1 MRHPKLKR
9 ASKLQLRFN
18 NVSYY
23 FKAEAEVERLDH
35 LKASKMKELFLKK
48 QIELEEICNRSHME
62 IPSQSEMDNIMNL
75 INSGKM
81 KFCFPKK
88 KKNKQKQDLVLA
100 HNLTQM
106 YKRGD

>member
-1 MRHPKLKR
+1 M
-9 ASKLQLRFN
+9 
-18 NVSYY
+18 
-23 FKAEAEVERLDH
+23 ERLDH

-75 INSGKM
+75 INSGKI
-81 KFCFPKK
+81 KFFFQI
-88 KKNKQKQDLVLA
+88 KNMMLLFSTTMLA

-106 YKRGD
+106 CERGD